1 MPNFEAIYP
10 FSQPLPMSNFKCC
23 PCSRKE
29 PTLGDWRFAIAV
41 PLGLEAKPPSLKTMK
56 SPRKR

>member
-29 PTLGDWRFAIAV
+29 IG
-41 PLGLEAKPPSLKTMK
+41 GSL
-56 SPRKR
+56 SQSR